1 MNVTV
6 FVRVACGVLVFLM
19 GLGSVT
25 LAQEPVKIGF
35 AYVLSGRLAHYGF
48 GAKQGAELAM
58 NEINDAGG
66 INGRKVIGI
75 FEDTQLKPDV
85 GVAAVRKLIGQDRVN
100 VVMGIVSSGVADA
113 VTPVVNELKTPLI
126 ITLAMTP
133 DVTGRICNPYT
144 FRVSIN
150 GPQNIRG
157 AAILA
162 AKTQAKRWT
171 TMGPDYLFGYQCWE
185 YFERFLKEQRQDLTF
200 MDSSKVVYAPVTTM
214 DFRPH
219 IQKLMDSNP
228 EGVLCS
234 LYGGNLVDFVR
245 QGNDMGLFK
254 KNITFIM
261 NLAYSADVMLG
272 LSIDMPKGLWL
283 GGLYWYQANPS
294 PVNRAFVDAYTAK
307 YKVFPDHNAHGAY
320 VGVKAFAA
328 AAKKAGSLDKQ
339 KIIEAL
345 SGLEMEIP
353 AGQMMLRG
361 GDHQAVYENAWGMSS
376 EFDPKSR
383 IRKLEPL
390 RIFSGAE
397 ITLPVDMT
405 GCHMSQ

>member
-1 MNVTV
+1 MRAAILLRAA
-6 FVRVACGVLVFLM
+6 FGALVLVVALTI
-19 GLGSVT
+19 SS

-35 AYVLSGRLAHYGF
+35 VYVMSERLAHYGF
-48 GAKQGAELAM
+48 GAQQGAELALEEV
-58 NEINDAGG
+58 NRAGG
-66 INGRKVIGI
+66 INGRKVVGI
-75 FEDTQLKPDV
+75 YEDTKLKPDI
-85 GVAAVRKLIGQDRVN
+85 GVAVVKKLINQDRVD

-113 VTPVVNELKTPLI
+113 VAPVVNEMRTPLI

-144 FRVSIN
+144 FRVSLN

-162 AKTQAKRWT
+162 SNTQARRWT

-185 YFERFLKEQRQDLTF
+185 YFERILKEQRSDCTF
-200 MDSSKVVYAPVTTM
+200 LGGTEVVYAPVTTT
-214 DFRPH
+214 DFRPS
-219 IQKLMDSNP
+219 IKKIMDSNP

-245 QGNDMGLFK
+245 QGNEMGLFN

-272 LSIDMPKGLWL
+272 LGIDMPKGLWL
-283 GGLYWYQANPS
+283 GGLYWYQANS
-294 PVNRAFVDAYTAK
+294 TPVNRHFVDAYTAK

-320 VGVKAFAA
+320 VGVKTYATA
-328 AAKKAGSLDKQ
+328 AAKAGSVDKQ
-339 KIIEAL
+339 KIVEAL
-345 SGLEMEIP
+345 TGLEMEIP
-353 AGQMMLRG
+353 AGQMLIRG
-361 GDHQAVYENAWGMSS
+361 GDHQAVYDNAWGLSA
-376 EFDPKSR
+376 EFDPR
-383 IRKLEPL
+383 THTRKLEPL
-390 RIFSGAE
+390 KIFSGAE

-405 GCHMSQ
+405 GCRMAR